1 MVVRAVMAVM
11 EGLAQCTVEVA
22 TEARQ
27 VVARAVVQEAATV
40 SAREVVSAAGGWW
53 RRRRER
59 WRKEAAVSVDS
70 RHCALRELRLQAT
83 PRE

>member
-1 MVVRAVMAVM
+1 MAVM

-40 SAREVVSAAGGWW
+40 SAREVVSAAGRVVATEAGAVE
-53 RRRRER
+53 ER
-59 WRKEAAVSVDS
+59 S
-70 RHCALRELRLQAT
+70 RSEC
-83 PRE
+83 